1 MTGINPDPMSAYGR
15 VLRAKIALFG
25 LTLVLA
31 AVNRYWLTP
40 RLAQRGR
47 SLGVLV
53 CSIVEQALAAAVLL
67 AVNLFR
73 LMSPSM

>member
-1 MTGINPDPMSAYGR
+1 MSAYGR

-40 RLAQRGR
+40 RPAQRGR
-47 SLGVLV
+47 LLAVLV
-53 CSIVEQALAAAVLL
+53 CSIVMEQALAAAVLL
-67 AVNLFR
+67 AVNLLG